1 MAFEDLIRLGQEA
14 IVLAVMLSLPAAG
27 TALLVGLVTS
37 ALQSATNVHDPAVS
51 HLPRL
56 IVVALVIAFSASWM
70 GSQVLAFA
78 ERAWGGG

>member
-1 MAFEDLIRLGQEA
+1 
-14 IVLAVMLSLPAAG
+14 
-27 TALLVGLVTS
+27 
-37 ALQSATNVHDPAVS
+37 VHDAAVS

-56 IVVALVIAFSASWM
+56 IAVALVIAFSASWM